1 MENSVTVPIFSRAVK
16 LLNAGDLVGAEQVC
30 RDLMARNRKDHRV
43 AAVLGQIATATSR
56 HDEAVRLLGQCVSLA
71 PREIDYHVLLA
82 EALATQGRPDDA
94 LARYDKALKLDSGYP
109 PALAG
114 KANVFSRS
122 GRWDQARALLE
133 PYVEAG
139 TDDAGMAVVYARI
152 AIHDRRYERAVDV
165 ASRHVDDDTGDEIR
179 RSLWFDI
186 GRAHEQAGDCDRA
199 FAAYTNGKRIRVLP
213 WDPAA
218 ATERHDQ
225 LMAVFTAET
234 LQAMPR
240 PSGPSAQAVFI
251 AGMPR
256 SGTTLIEQ
264 IIGAHPDAFGAGEI
278 LDLPLLLAD
287 LNIRIGST
295 LTYPECVRDMDQVDV
310 DDLAREYLERL
321 GRYAPH
327 AARICNK
334 DLGNYLHLGLI
345 AAVFPEARII
355 HSRRGPLDTC
365 LSCYVQ
371 KFAPGAHDYSA
382 DLRHLGMAYND
393 YLALM
398 DHWRR
403 IGIPMLEVDY
413 EDLVEN
419 QEAVS
424 RKIIEHCGL
433 PWDDRCLRF
442 HETGRQVI
450 TLSHEQV
457 KRSMYSSSVGRHRNF
472 AQHLGPLEAVLKK
485 DLRGSSA

>member
-1 MENSVTVPIFSRAVK
+1 
-16 LLNAGDLVGAEQVC
+16 
-30 RDLMARNRKDHRV
+30 
-43 AAVLGQIATATSR
+43 VLGQIATATSR
-56 HDEAVRLLGQCVSLA
+56 HDEAVKLLGQCVSLA
-71 PREIDYHVLLA
+71 PREIGYHVLLA

-94 LARYDKALKLDSGYP
+94 LSRYDKALKLDSSCP
-109 PALAG
+109 AALAG
-114 KANVFSRS
+114 KANVLSRT

-139 TDDAGMAVVYARI
+139 TEDAGMAVAYARI
-152 AIHDRRYERAVDV
+152 AVHDCEHARAVEV

-186 GRAHEQAGDCDRA
+186 GRAHEQAGDYDRA
-199 FAAYTNGKRIRVLP
+199 FEAYTNGKRLRALP

-218 ATERHDQ
+218 ATERHEH
-225 LMAVFTAET
+225 LMAIFTAET

-240 PSGPSAQAVFI
+240 PSKPSAQPVFI

-264 IIGAHPDAFGAGEI
+264 IIDAHPEVFGAGEI
-278 LDLPLLLAD
+278 LDLPMLLAE

-295 LTYPECVRDMDQVDV
+295 LTYPECVRDMDPDDV
-310 DDLAREYLERL
+310 DTLAREYLERL

-327 AARICNK
+327 ATRICNK

-355 HSRRGPLDTC
+355 HSRREPLDTC

-371 KFAPGAHDYSA
+371 KFAPGAHGYSA

-403 IGIPMLEVDY
+403 VGIPMLEVDY

-424 RKIIEHCGL
+424 RKIIAYCGL

-442 HETGRQVI
+442 HESGRQVI

-457 KRSMYSSSVGRHRNF
+457 KRSMYSSSVGRHRNYEK
-472 AQHLGPLEAVLKK
+472 QLGPLAEVL
-485 DLRGSSA
+485 DEGRRGSA

>member
-1 MENSVTVPIFSRAVK
+1 M
-16 LLNAGDLVGAEQVC
+16 NAGDLVQAEQVC
-30 RDLMARNRKDHRV
+30 RELLARNRKDHRV
-43 AAVLGQIATATSR
+43 VAVLGQIATATSR
-56 HDEAVRLLGQCVSLA
+56 HDEAVKLLVQSVTLA
-71 PREIDYHVLLA
+71 PREISYHVLLA
-82 EALATQGRPDDA
+82 EALATQGRPDEA
-94 LARYDKALKLDSGYP
+94 LSRYDKALKLDPSYP

-114 KANVFSRS
+114 KANVISRS

-139 TDDAGMAVVYARI
+139 TEDAGMAVVYARI
-152 AIHDRRYERAVDV
+152 AVHDREYGKAVEV

-186 GRAHEQAGDCDRA
+186 ARAHEQAGDYDRA
-199 FAAYTNGKRIRVLP
+199 FEAYTTGKQMRARP

-218 ATERHDQ
+218 ATERHEN

-234 LQAMPR
+234 LQALPR
-240 PSGPSAQAVFI
+240 PSEPSVQPVFI

-264 IIGAHPDAFGAGEI
+264 IIDAHPEAFGAGEI
-278 LDLPLLLAD
+278 LDLPTLLAD
-287 LNIRIGST
+287 LNIRISST
-295 LTYPECVRDMDQVDV
+295 LAYPECVRDMDQDDV
-310 DDLAREYLERL
+310 NGLAGEYLDRL

-334 DLGNYLHLGLI
+334 DLGNYQHLGLI

-355 HSRRGPLDTC
+355 HSRRDPLDTC

-371 KFAPGAHDYSA
+371 KFAPGSHEYSA

-419 QEAVS
+419 QERVS
-424 RKIIEHCGL
+424 RKIIEYCGL
-433 PWDDRCLRF
+433 PWDERCLRF
-442 HETGRQVI
+442 HESGRQVI

-457 KRSMYSSSVGRHRNF
+457 KRSMYSSSVGRHRHYER
-472 AQHLGPLEAVLKK
+472 HLGPLKEALEKGPPA
-485 DLRGSSA
+485 RS

>member
-1 MENSVTVPIFSRAVK
+1 MAAFAPNVSFNRAVE
-16 LLNAGDLVGAEQVC
+16 LLNAGDLMQAEQIC
-30 RDLMARNRKDHRV
+30 RGLMARHRRDHRV
-43 AAVLGQIATATSR
+43 VAVLGQIATATSR
-56 HDEAVRLLGQCVSLA
+56 HDEAVELLGRCVSLA
-71 PREIDYHVLLA
+71 PREIGYHVLLA

-94 LARYDKALKLDSGYP
+94 LSRYDKALKLDSVYP

-114 KANVFSRS
+114 KANVLSRT

-139 TDDAGMAVVYARI
+139 TEDAGMAVAFARI
-152 AIHDRRYERAVDV
+152 AVHDREYEKAVAV
-165 ASRHVDDDTGDEIR
+165 ASRHVDDDAGDEIR

-186 GRAHEQAGDCDRA
+186 GRAHEQAGDYDRA
-199 FAAYTNGKRIRVLP
+199 FEAYTQGKRMRARP
-213 WDPAA
+213 WDPVA
-218 ATERHDQ
+218 ATERHES

-234 LQAMPR
+234 LGAMPR
-240 PSGPSAQAVFI
+240 PSEPSAQPVFI

-264 IIGAHPDAFGAGEI
+264 IIDAHPDAYGAGEI
-278 LDLPLLLAD
+278 LDLPILLTD

-295 LTYPECVRDMDQVDV
+295 LAYPECVRDMDQDDV
-310 DDLAREYLERL
+310 NDLAARYLERV
-321 GRYAPH
+321 GRHAPD

-345 AAVFPEARII
+345 TAVFPEARII
-355 HSRRGPLDTC
+355 HSRRDPLDTC

-398 DHWRR
+398 EHWRR
-403 IGIPMLEVDY
+403 IGVPMLEVDY

-419 QEAVS
+419 QETVT
-424 RKIIEHCGL
+424 RQIIEYCGL

-442 HETGRQVI
+442 HESGRQVI

-457 KRSMYSSSVGRHRNF
+457 KRKIYSSSVGRHRNF
-472 AQHLGPLEAVLKK
+472 AEHLGPLAEVLHEGV
-485 DLRGSSA
+485 RGA

>member
-1 MENSVTVPIFSRAVK
+1 LAAFAPNVSFGRAVE
-16 LLNAGDLVGAEQVC
+16 LLNAGDLAGAERVC
-30 RDLMARNRKDHRV
+30 RDLVARNRRDHRV
-43 AAVLGQIATATSR
+43 VAVLGQIATATSR
-56 HDEAVRLLGQCVSLA
+56 HDEAVKLLGQCVSLA
-71 PREIDYHVLLA
+71 PREIGYHVLLA
-82 EALATQGRPDDA
+82 EALATGGQPDEA
-94 LARYDKALKLDSGYP
+94 LSRYDKALKLDANYP

-114 KANVFSRS
+114 KANVLSRS
-122 GRWDQARALLE
+122 GRWDQARVLLE

-139 TDDAGMAVVYARI
+139 TEDAGMAVAYARI
-152 AIHDRRYERAVDV
+152 AVHDREHARAVEV

-186 GRAHEQAGDCDRA
+186 GRAHEQAGDHDRA
-199 FAAYTNGKRIRVLP
+199 FEAYTNGKRMRALP
-213 WDPAA
+213 WDAAA
-218 ATERHDQ
+218 ATQRHEN

-240 PSGPSAQAVFI
+240 PSAPSTQPVFI

-264 IIGAHPDAFGAGEI
+264 IIDAHPEAFGAGEI
-278 LDLPLLLAD
+278 LDLPMLLAE
-287 LNIRIGST
+287 LNLRIGST
-295 LTYPECVRDMDQVDV
+295 LTYPECVRDMDRDDV
-310 DDLAREYLERL
+310 DTLAREYLERL
-321 GRYAPH
+321 GRHAPH

-345 AAVFPEARII
+345 TAVFPEARII
-355 HSRRGPLDTC
+355 HSRRDPLDTC

-393 YLALM
+393 YRALM

-403 IGIPMLEVDY
+403 VGIPMLEVDY

-419 QEAVS
+419 QEVVS
-424 RKIIEHCGL
+424 RKIIEYCGL

-442 HETGRQVI
+442 HESGRQVI
-450 TLSHEQV
+450 TLSREQV
-457 KRSMYSSSVGRHRNF
+457 KQSMYSSSVGRHRNF
-472 AQHLGPLEAVLKK
+472 ERHLGPLAEVLHEGV
-485 DLRGSSA
+485 RGS